1 MTSRNGANSGGDDEL
16 RRTDRRDAAVDPD
29 AAAVQDQV
37 RADNRALRE
46 QARRVEAATDPDAAA
61 VQEQVKADHDQ
72 LEEQAR
78 RIANSVPADVR
89 DTPVQAMNQGTGED
103 ATEARRNVD
112 SARDNADAARE
123 SARRVD
129 RDRR

>member
-46 QARRVEAATDPDAAA
+46 QARRVEASVPADGEAAIDPDAAA
-61 VQEQVKADHDQ
+61 VQEQVKADH
-72 LEEQAR
+72 E
-78 RIANSVPADVR
+78 
-89 DTPVQAMNQGTGED
+89 QAMNQGTGED
-103 ATEARRNVD
+103 ATEARRNVE

-123 SARRVD
+123 SARRID